1 MVICTGFCAAKTS
14 MERNLIGRRSGL
26 RWYEGITESV
36 SLCLQTVFHALEIS
50 LFRLRKDAVII
61 GFSGLDQ
68 VKDDAR
74 ELVRGCRNR
83 FWGSEF
89 GSHTA
94 IEHAQSRFTLLK

>member
-1 MVICTGFCAAKTS
+1 M
-14 MERNLIGRRSGL
+14 
-26 RWYEGITESV
+26 
-36 SLCLQTVFHALEIS
+36 SLCLQTVFHALEVS

-68 VKDDAR
+68 VEDDAR

-89 GSHTA
+89 GSHPS
-94 IEHAQSRFTLLK
+94 IEPAQSRFTLLKRLGGHPVPGKFIDRGNTCHANE